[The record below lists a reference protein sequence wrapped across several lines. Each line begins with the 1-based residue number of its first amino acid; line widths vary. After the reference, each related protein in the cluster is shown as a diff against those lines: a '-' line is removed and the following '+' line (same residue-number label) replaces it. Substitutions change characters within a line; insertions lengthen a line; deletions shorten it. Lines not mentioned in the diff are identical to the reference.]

1 MFESLTE
8 KYHIFGQI
16 LLRNS
21 HINSWDS
28 LVIAC
33 PIRSNYCTAIE
44 LYATKGDEKIYFPN
58 VEFNDVFLAEEVAVY
73 IRDHMLNLT
82 GDRIWGL
89 TFTLY
94 PTGKFE
100 IDYDYNK
107 PEDYDDSDETIT
119 GEEINQSLF
128 DLGFRAVPTDKDPKG
143 NE

>member
-1 MFESLTE
+1 
-8 KYHIFGQI
+8 
-16 LLRNS
+16 
-21 HINSWDS
+21 
-28 LVIAC
+28 
-33 PIRSNYCTAIE
+33 